1 MHVVAGGKK
10 KRKLRMRSALGR
22 GLQRWWRRPG
32 GARAVLRIALPLVV
46 QTGFWSVLWF
56 IDRMFLAWYAPQ
68 ESLPAALPGGM
79 FYWTVLCLPQGIAS
93 FVSTFVAQ
101 YEGAGQRSQIGRAVQ
116 HGIWFGW
123 LTVPAFWAVA
133 ALAEGLGHLASDHPG
148 VARQSVQYFQ
158 TLCLGG
164 GAVVIAAAQASFF
177 IGRGQT
183 WVVMVVDV
191 FGSLL
196 NMLLDWVLIFGKLG
210 LAPLGIAGAGLATT
224 LANWAV
230 VAAYWLLLRRPH
242 LRAMYGFDQ
251 VGWDRPLAGRM
262 LRYGLP
268 AGLPQLIEALGFS
281 LLVAQ
286 VASSGALGAA
296 ATALAFNIN
305 AVAFVPLV
313 GLSMAVATLVG
324 QSLGAGRP
332 QRASRATWTAVQLGV
347 GFAACCAGL
356 YLAVPDQFLRLHEL
370 YAAPEEFAPVRD
382 LTVQL
387 LRMVALYC
395 LFDALQIV
403 LVGALRGAGDTR
415 FILLAASSLTTL
427 AIAGGSLG
435 QRLGGWRQSGWALWG
450 WWWVMTL
457 WIMLLAA
464 VYLARFLQ
472 GRWRSMRVIEPEPTA
487 PGAQIVPVATSP
499 SEN

>member
-1 MHVVAGGKK
+1 M
-10 KRKLRMRSALGR
+10 
-22 GLQRWWRRPG
+22 LQ
-32 GARAVLRIALPLVV
+32 IALPLVV

-56 IDRMFLAWYAPQ
+56 IDRMFLAWYSPQ

-101 YEGAGQRSQIGRAVQ
+101 YEGAGQRRQIGRAVQ

-123 LTVPAFWAVA
+123 STVPLFLLAAV
-133 ALAEGLGHLASDHPG
+133 LAEGLGHLASDHAG
-148 VARQSVQYFQ
+148 VAQQSVRYFQ

-183 WVVMVVDV
+183 WVVMIVDV
-191 FGSLL
+191 LGSLV

-224 LANWAV
+224 LANWAM
-230 VAAYWLLLRRPH
+230 AGAYGLLLRPPR
-242 LRAMYGFDQ
+242 LRETYGLSQ
-251 VGWDRPLAGRM
+251 SVWDGPLAARM

-286 VASSGALGAA
+286 VASSGAVGAA

-332 QRASRATWTAVQLGV
+332 QRAARATWTAVQLALGYT
-347 GFAACCAGL
+347 ACCAGL
-356 YLAVPDQFLRLHEL
+356 YLAVPDQFLRLHAL
-370 YAAPEEFAPVRD
+370 YAAPETFGPVRD

-387 LRMVALYC
+387 LRLVALYC

-415 FILLAASSLTTL
+415 FILAAASSLTTL
-427 AIAGGSLG
+427 AMAGGCLG
-435 QRLGGWRQSGWALWG
+435 QHLGRWRDSGLALWG

-457 WIMLLAA
+457 WIVLLAA
-464 VYLARFLQ
+464 VYLTRFLQ
-472 GRWRSMRVIEPEPTA
+472 GRWRSMRVIEPALAGTPRGVIA
-487 PGAQIVPVATSP
+487 KVAASP
-499 SEN
+499 SES

>member
-1 MHVVAGGKK
+1 MPGT
-10 KRKLRMRSALGR
+10 LGR
-22 GLQRWWRRPG
+22 RWRRWWRRPG
-32 GARAVLRIALPLVV
+32 GARAVLQIALPLVV

-56 IDRMFLAWYAPQ
+56 IDRMFLAWYSPQ

-101 YEGAGQRSQIGRAVQ
+101 YEGAGQHLQIGRAVQ
-116 HGIWFGW
+116 HGIRFGW
-123 LTVPAFWAVA
+123 WTVPAFLGVA

-148 VARQSVQYFQ
+148 VARQSVCYFQ

-191 FGSLL
+191 IGSLL
-196 NMLLDWVLIFGKLG
+196 NMLLDWVLIFGRLG
-210 LAPLGIAGAGLATT
+210 LPPLGIAGAGLATT
-224 LANWAV
+224 LANWAMV
-230 VAAYWLLLRRPH
+230 GGYGLLLRQPR
-242 LRAMYGFDQ
+242 LRATYGLGQ
-251 VGWDRPLAGRM
+251 AGWDGRLARRM

-281 LLVAQ
+281 LLVTQ
-286 VASSGALGAA
+286 VAAGGALGAA

-305 AVAFVPLV
+305 AVAFVPLM

-324 QSLGAGRP
+324 QSLGAGQPR
-332 QRASRATWTAVQLGV
+332 RASRATWTAVQL
-347 GFAACCAGL
+347 ALSYTACCAGL
-356 YLAVPDQFLRLHEL
+356 YLAVPDLFLRLHVL
-370 YAAPEEFAPVRD
+370 YASPEQFAPVHD

-415 FILLAASSLTTL
+415 FILLAAGSLTTL
-427 AIAGGSLG
+427 AIAGGSLAQYLG
-435 QRLGGWRQSGWALWG
+435 QWRESGMALWG

-457 WIMLLAA
+457 WIILLAA

-472 GRWRSMRVIEPEPTA
+472 GRWRLMRVIETEPRA
-487 PGAQIVPVATSP
+487 PGGQIVPVAASP
-499 SEN
+499 SEG

>member
-1 MHVVAGGKK
+1 MPRPLSRRV
-10 KRKLRMRSALGR
+10 R
-22 GLQRWWRRPG
+22 RWWRRPG
-32 GARAVLRIALPLVV
+32 GAQAVLRIALPLVI

-56 IDRMFLAWYAPQ
+56 IDRMFLSWYSPQ

-79 FYWTVLCLPQGIAS
+79 FYWTLLCLPQGIAS

-101 YEGAGQRSQIGRAVQ
+101 YEGAGQRGQIGRAVQ

-123 LTVPAFWAVA
+123 LTVPMFLAAA
-133 ALAEGLGHLASDHPG
+133 ALADGLGHSLARDHSG
-148 VARQSVQYFQ
+148 VAQQGVHYFQ

-164 GAVVIAAAQASFF
+164 GAVVIVAAQASFF

-183 WVVMVVDV
+183 WVVMLVDV
-191 FGSLL
+191 LGSLL
-196 NMLLDWVLIFGKLG
+196 NILLDWVLIFGKLG
-210 LAPLGIAGAGLATT
+210 LPTLGIAGAGLATS
-224 LANWAV
+224 LANWAMV
-230 VAAYWLLLRRPH
+230 GVYWLWMQQPH
-242 LRAMYGFDQ
+242 LRQTYGLGQ
-251 VGWDRPLAGRM
+251 ASWDARLAGRM

-268 AGLPQLIEALGFS
+268 SGLPQLIEALGYS

-286 VASSGALGAA
+286 VAASGALGAA

-332 QRASRATWTAVQLGV
+332 QQAWRATWTAVQLALGYT
-347 GFAACCAGL
+347 ACWAVL
-356 YLAVPDQFLRLHEL
+356 YLTVPDQFLTLHQR
-370 YAAPEEFAPVRD
+370 YASPETFAPVRA

-387 LRMVALYC
+387 LRLVALYC

-415 FILLAASSLTTL
+415 FILVAASSLTTL
-427 AIAGGSLG
+427 AIAAGSLG
-435 QRLGGWRQSGWALWG
+435 QHLGRWRENGWALWG

-457 WIMLLAA
+457 WIVLLAA
-464 VYLARFLQ
+464 VYLARFMQ
-472 GRWRSMRVIEPEPTA
+472 GRWQSMRVIEPELVA
-487 PGAQIVPVATSP
+487 PSEPVAPVPASQP
-499 SEN
+499 ES